1 MQVCCPPVSKSP
13 PPKWA
18 GKPAGASGNPI
29 DTGDT
34 RATHGVTPITPCLRT
49 GCVSIHHLTSNYRSS
64 GPPILLAFAL
74 AAPPPTVTD
83 ALAQPVEP
91 AAGVRAAAQAL
102 KDAMHRK
109 DRPELERRLAPEFVL
124 RGSPDIDRATWIRNA
139 VTLCWG
145 DRSDIETFSTR
156 ALGDAVVASYELTFY
171 VDPATCRPAVLRSLV
186 TDVWIRAADGWQ
198 LQVRHAGPA
207 PRGDA
212 GVAAQFG
219 AVPLPPPSWEVN
231 SELSLVATG
240 GNTSTRTLGLGAD
253 ATHRAGRQTTR
264 ASFSF
269 LTSEADEVTRAR
281 SLVARARHGVQVGPR
296 VELFGR
302 GDYARDRFA
311 GIANRATV
319 DGGLAYTAA
328 LPARQSLKAEGSL
341 GYTDEQRLDGTEL
354 RFASATAALTYRWRI
369 APGADLAEELA
380 FNGDLQDQ
388 GNWRGTSAT
397 ALTIDLTR
405 IIAFKIA
412 HAFEY
417 RNTPVGGFERTDMR
431 TSAALV
437 LSWQRQPPLP

>member
-1 MQVCCPPVSKSP
+1 MQYLSSNNPRNLLVFRGRRGRSARPVRR
-13 PPKWA
+13 
-18 GKPAGASGNPI
+18 GAAL
-29 DTGDT
+29 
-34 RATHGVTPITPCLRT
+34 RA
-49 GCVSIHHLTSNYRSS
+49 
-64 GPPILLAFAL
+64 AL
-74 AAPPPTVTD
+74 AVLALGAAPWNAT
-83 ALAQPVEP
+83 
-91 AAGVRAAAQAL
+91 AARGQAPDGAGEIRAAEQAI

-109 DRPELERRLAPEFVL
+109 DRPQLERLLAPDFAL

-145 DRSDIETFSTR
+145 DRSDIEAFR
-156 ALGDAVVASYELTFY
+156 AHPLGGTVVAAYELTFY
-171 VDPATCRPAVLRSLV
+171 VDPATCRPAVLRSLI
-186 TDVWIRAADGWQ
+186 TDVWVQGADGWR

-212 GVAAQFG
+212 DVAAQFG

-253 ATHRAGRQTTR
+253 ATHRAGAQTTR
-264 ASFSF
+264 ASFAF

-281 SLVARARHGVQVGPR
+281 SLVARARHGVRVGPR
-296 VELFGR
+296 LELFGR

-319 DGGLAYTAA
+319 DGGLAYTAS
-328 LPARQSLKAEGSL
+328 LPARQSLKAEGSV
-341 GYTDEQRLDGTEL
+341 GFTDERRLDGTDL
-354 RFASATAALTYRWRI
+354 RFASATAAVAYRWRV
-369 APGADLAEELA
+369 APGADFGEEVA
-380 FNGDLQDQ
+380 FNGDLQDG

-405 IIAFKIA
+405 IISFKIS

-437 LSWQRQPPLP
+437 LSWQRRPVLP